1 MKQYGPP
8 TEDPFDKK
16 EDDDGDDESS
26 KNKQRFMYFIRSGE
40 FHVTIESNFNA
51 GISAD
56 DENDQE
62 LIHLYDGDHFGEIG
76 LIYGLRRT
84 ATVRSKNYGSLAK
97 LTIQSLEEDLQKSFP
112 SLKTHFKHFI
122 FKYKDTLRA
131 FLEMEMD
138 KITYFK
144 PLNMITKQ
152 ELLFNME
159 R

>member
-56 DENDQE
+56 DEND
-62 LIHLYDGDHFGEIG
+62 
-76 LIYGLRRT
+76 
-84 ATVRSKNYGSLAK
+84 
-97 LTIQSLEEDLQKSFP
+97 
-112 SLKTHFKHFI
+112 
-122 FKYKDTLRA
+122 
-131 FLEMEMD
+131 
-138 KITYFK
+138 
-144 PLNMITKQ
+144 
-152 ELLFNME
+152 
-159 R
+159 